1 MTTRLLNPSTSSTS
15 FSVQG
20 LPEAVHWLILRNVMA
35 PIIHSESMAPTIQKR
50 DKLELQ
56 ETTDLKLGD
65 VVVYRLDGL
74 FVCHRIHG
82 IEGHQLFLQGDA
94 ATGPYE
100 AVSIRQVV
108 GRVDCVFRDG
118 KRLDVRRP
126 RLSSL
131 GMPDD
136 SEWDAAAWM
145 WNPRLAKALIVA
157 FMNWIAG
164 IPGIKGIF
172 RVILR
177 KLMTITVMERA
188 ALQSIDGYVTRDQV
202 HLDQLKQYLSPHTG
216 SGILLMIHVGPAY
229 FGICTPGPWR
239 MQIRP
244 FLRPMTTALV
254 LEAIESCHPVQSS
267 PHSIRRSTTATKN
280 Q

>member
-1 MTTRLLNPSTSSTS
+1 
-15 FSVQG
+15 
-20 LPEAVHWLILRNVMA
+20 
-35 PIIHSESMAPTIQKR
+35 
-50 DKLELQ
+50 
-56 ETTDLKLGD
+56 LKLGD

-74 FVCHRIHG
+74 FICHRIHG
-82 IEGHQLFLQGDA
+82 IEGNQLFLQGDA
-94 ATGPYE
+94 AAGPYE
-100 AVSIRQVV
+100 EVSIRQVV
-108 GRVDCVFRDG
+108 GRVDCVSRDG

-126 RLSSL
+126 RLSPL

-136 SEWDAAAWM
+136 SEWGAAWI
-145 WNPRLAKALIVA
+145 WNPRWAKALIVA

-177 KLMTITVMERA
+177 KLMTITIMERA

-229 FGICTPGPWR
+229 FGICTLGPWR

-254 LEAIESCHPVQSS
+254 LEAIESCHPVQPS

>member
-1 MTTRLLNPSTSSTS
+1 MITRLLNPSSSSTS
-15 FSVQG
+15 FSVER
-20 LPEAVHWLILRNVMA
+20 LPESLHWLILRNVMA

-50 DKLELQ
+50 DELELQ

-74 FVCHRIHG
+74 FICHRIHG

-100 AVSIRQVV
+100 EVSIRQVV
-108 GRVDCVFRDG
+108 GRVDCIFRDG

-126 RLSSL
+126 RLSPM

-136 SEWDAAAWM
+136 SEWGAAWT
-145 WNPRLAKALIVA
+145 WNPRWARALIVG
-157 FMNWIAG
+157 FMNRIAG
-164 IPGIKGIF
+164 VPGIKGIF
-172 RVILR
+172 RIILR
-177 KLMTITVMERA
+177 RLMTITIMERA

-202 HLDQLKQYLSPHTG
+202 HLDQLKQYLSPSPG
-216 SGILLMIHVGPAY
+216 SGILLMIHAGPAY
-229 FGICTPGPWR
+229 FGICTPDPWR

-254 LEAIESCHPVQSS
+254 LETIESCHPVQPS
-267 PHSIRRSTTATKN
+267 PHSIRRSTTATEN